1 LLKIRDMSVNLE
13 VVQEVSDFN
22 GYYTGLVELLNRHIS
37 ESSISLSALRVLVKV
52 RQEEE
57 ITAGKLVDTLGIDGG
72 YLSRMLKAFEGNHLV
87 SKRKS
92 TADGRTWF
100 LQLTA
105 KGKKLLESLE
115 EQSNA
120 HIKELLTPLADE
132 QQKGLA
138 AAMKTIR
145 HILSE
150 ESPLNTSDITFRR
163 QLLPGDAGYLIYLH
177 GSLYAKEA
185 GFNLAF
191 ETSVCKAFYEF
202 LEAYNASKDQVFL
215 ALHGTQIIGSIVV
228 SAFSR
233 YVVQIRW
240 YLVHP
245 DFRQMG
251 LGKKLLNEALD
262 FCREKGFQKVYLM
275 TTSKQEI
282 ATNLFRK
289 TGFRKTGEKQL
300 SMYGQQLSEERYD
313 MDL

>member
-13 VVQEVSDFN
+13 VVQEVSEFN
-22 GYYTGLVELLNRHIS
+22 RYYTGLVELLNRHIS
-37 ESSISLSALRVLVKV
+37 ESNISLSALRVLIKV

-57 ITAGKLVDTLGIDGG
+57 ITAGKLIESLGIDGG
-72 YLSRMLKAFEGNHLV
+72 YLSRMLKAFETNHLV

-105 KGKKLLESLE
+105 KGKTLLQTLE
-115 EQSNA
+115 EQSDNQ
-120 HIKELLTPLADE
+120 IKELLTPLPEE

-138 AAMKTIR
+138 GAMKTIR

-150 ESPLNTSDITFRR
+150 ENTLTTNDIEFRR

-177 GSLYAKEA
+177 GALYAKEA

-202 LEAYNASKDQVFL
+202 LEAYNAAKDQVFL

-245 DFRQMG
+245 DFRGMG

-275 TTSKQEI
+275 TTSKQETANI
-282 ATNLFRK
+282 LFKR

-300 SMYGQQLSEERYD
+300 SMYGQQLFEERYD